1 MDHGGYAQ
9 HASGSDTRYI
19 PFTTARRKKQRH
31 RLTKRVRTREVTR
44 CGTVKRAT
52 SNLIACASRRRD
64 ALVYE
69 TQKFKKHAMKQG
81 FLSPRYCCA
90 NALGRRIL
98 QMIRTTNRA
107 EFGCSTP
114 IAAAK

>member
-9 HASGSDTRYI
+9 HASGIDTRYI
-19 PFTTARRKKQRH
+19 PFTTARRKKQRY
-31 RLTKRVRTREVTR
+31 RLTNRVGTREVTW

-52 SNLIACASRRRD
+52 SNLIARASQRRD
-64 ALVYE
+64 ALVDE

-81 FLSPRYCCA
+81 FLSLRDGWA

-98 QMIRTTNRA
+98 QMICMANCA
-107 EFGCSTP
+107 EFGFITR
-114 IAAAK
+114 IVAAK